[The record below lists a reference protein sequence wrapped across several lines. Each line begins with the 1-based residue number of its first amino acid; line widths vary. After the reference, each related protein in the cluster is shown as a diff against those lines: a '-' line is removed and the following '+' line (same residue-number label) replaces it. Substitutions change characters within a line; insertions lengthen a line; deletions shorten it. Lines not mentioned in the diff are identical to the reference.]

1 MPRYR
6 SALPQLGGGL
16 FITDGGI
23 ETTLI
28 FIDGLD
34 LPDFAAFHLLGQAEG
49 SAALRRYYRGYAELA
64 QRQRTGLI
72 LESATWRASTDWGAR
87 LGYSASAVAQANR
100 RAIALLA
107 ELRDTLD
114 TEAMVAV
121 ISGCVGPRGDGYV
134 PGRMMDATRARD
146 YHAAQVE
153 VFARTEAD
161 MVTAITMNDV
171 QEAMGITLAARAAAM
186 PVVVSFTVETD
197 GALPTGEPLADAVR
211 RVDDLSAGY
220 PAYYM
225 VNCAHP
231 DHFEPVLDAGADWTD
246 RVRGL
251 RANASR
257 RSHAELNESTALD
270 AGDAEELGGQYRRL
284 ASRLRCLNVVGGC
297 CGTDLRH
304 VEQMAIACAPLFSG
318 RRP

>member
-100 RAIALLA
+100 RAIALLV

-231 DHFEPVLDAGADWTD
+231 DHFEPALDGGADWTD
-246 RVRGL
+246 RVHGL